1 MIDEYKCLNKQRI
14 FEYFVK
20 FITYILTLHVYEFQS
35 IVIRPNRFYRF
46 ISIFT
51 GIFEFLADL
60 CLCLGAWKASVMLHN
75 YMTANVFRNPM
86 RFFDATP
93 TGRILSRF
101 SSDVEV
107 VDKLSQQISDTV
119 YCLMDVRAIFVI
131 YTFFFTL
138 SAVLIWLL
146 SKLYGLYCNN

>member
-1 MIDEYKCLNKQRI
+1 MASMVLA
-14 FEYFVK
+14 
-20 FITYILTLHVYEFQS
+20 
-35 IVIRPNRFYRF
+35 RPNRYYRF
-46 ISIFT
+46 FSIFT

-101 SSDVEV
+101 ASDVEV

-119 YCLMDVRAIFVI
+119 YCFLDVCHFYI
-131 YTFFFTL
+131 YVYIYA
-138 SAVLIWLL
+138 SRI
-146 SKLYGLYCNN
+146 